1 VNKYI
6 PQRGDFA
13 WLDFAPQTGR
23 EQAGR
28 RPAII
33 ISDEI
38 YNKTTGLL
46 ICCPIT
52 SKIKNYPFEVALP
65 LGLKVRGAVLSD
77 HIKNFDWRER
87 NIEFIAKAPALIL
100 DEVIEKSLSL
110 IDPESL

>member
-1 VNKYI
+1 MYTPK
-6 PQRGDFA
+6 RGDFA
-13 WLDFAPQTGR
+13 CLDFDPQMGR

-33 ISDEI
+33 ISDQI
-38 YNKTTGLL
+38 YNQTTGLL

-52 SKIKNYPFEVALP
+52 SRIKNYPFEVQLP
-65 LGLKVRGAVLSD
+65 KGLKVRGAVLSD

-87 NIEFIAKAPALIL
+87 NVEFIAKAPAIVL